1 MSSDTGRALVDVL
14 EANRAQ
20 LRFIARS
27 VLYSSELVDDVMQ
40 DAYLRLSSVSTE
52 VRSPLTYCRQVVRN
66 LALDH
71 CRHRAVEQACI
82 AADVSVDWL
91 EAPSSTSP
99 QRRMENREILM
110 LLDKV
115 LDRVSAKART
125 VFELHRIE
133 GHTQREVGQRLGYS
147 LTYVNLL
154 YSEALRAVETLVL
167 DAIWEA

>member
-1 MSSDTGRALVDVL
+1 
-14 EANRAQ
+14 
-20 LRFIARS
+20 
-27 VLYSSELVDDVMQ
+27 
-40 DAYLRLSSVSTE
+40 
-52 VRSPLTYCRQVVRN
+52 
-66 LALDH
+66 
-71 CRHRAVEQACI
+71 VEQACI